1 MGAGCCCGAC
11 GVAVPGYAAEVLRLE
26 DAVARA
32 LGTHPSVQAD
42 AAQIEATKNRAARE
56 GLAAPLVL
64 GGELENVAGS
74 GSVRGMD
81 AAEATFRVSKILE
94 LGGKRAARQALGGA
108 EVDAALREADVTRVA
123 IATRTAGRFIDVLAA
138 QEHVEHAEERI
149 RMARALQREVARWV
163 SAARNPDSDLR
174 AAEIAL
180 ADAELKRDQAV
191 QRLEASRMALASS
204 WGSFTAD
211 FDTVAA

>member
-1 MGAGCCCGAC
+1 MKFRSVWALAVAGAC
-11 GVAVPGYAAEVLRLE
+11 GVALPGHAAEVLRLE

-81 AAEATFRVSKILE
+81 AAGEN
-94 LGGKRAARQALGGA
+94 
-108 EVDAALREADVTRVA
+108 D
-123 IATRTAGRFIDVLAA
+123 
-138 QEHVEHAEERI
+138 
-149 RMARALQREVARWV
+149 ARAGPAVARLHLVDDRDGAGAAWPSGKDRGGPP
-163 SAARNPDSDLR
+163 SAWRRGGRCSPAR
-174 AAEIAL
+174 
-180 ADAELKRDQAV
+180 
-191 QRLEASRMALASS
+191 
-204 WGSFTAD
+204 G
-211 FDTVAA
+211 

>member
-1 MGAGCCCGAC
+1 MKFRSVWALAVAGAC

-94 LGGKRAARQALGGA
+94 L
-108 EVDAALREADVTRVA
+108 
-123 IATRTAGRFIDVLAA
+123 
-138 QEHVEHAEERI
+138 
-149 RMARALQREVARWV
+149 
-163 SAARNPDSDLR
+163 
-174 AAEIAL
+174 
-180 ADAELKRDQAV
+180 
-191 QRLEASRMALASS
+191 
-204 WGSFTAD
+204 
-211 FDTVAA
+211 